1 MAKYKTIV
9 DNVNL
14 WLNDEVVEVLKKG
27 TIIEVEKII
36 PGYSMKSVI
45 PVKTT
50 EIAVLKDGCEV
61 IASYNGKASIE
72 SIKNKSTKKK
82 GE

>member
-14 WLNDEVVEVLKKG
+14 WLNDEVVEVLKIGSTVEIEKIEPVKEVAG
-27 TIIEVEKII
+27 HSIEVAIC
-36 PGYSMKSVI
+36 
-45 PVKTT
+45 
-50 EIAVLKDGCEV
+50 KDGNTL
-61 IASYNGKASIE
+61 IASFNGKPSIE
-72 SIKNKSTKKK
+72 AIKAKSTKKK

>member
-14 WLNDEVVEVLKKG
+14 WLNDEVVEVLNKG

-50 EIAVLKDGCEV
+50 EIAVLKDGYAV
-61 IASYNGKASIE
+61 IASFNGKASIE
-72 SIKNKSTKKK
+72 AIKTKSKKK

>member
-14 WLNDEVVEVLKKG
+14 YYNDEVVEVLKIG
-27 TIIEVEKII
+27 STVEVEKIVPTRDI
-36 PGYSMKSVI
+36 IGRDV
-45 PVKTT
+45 
-50 EIAVLKDGCEV
+50 EIAKCKDGNTL
-61 IASYNGKASIE
+61 IASFNGTVSIE
-72 SIKNKSTKKK
+72 LIKTKSKKK

>member
-14 WLNDEVVEVLKKG
+14 WSNGEVVEVLKIG
-27 TIIEVEKII
+27 STIEIEKIKPVKEVAGHSIEVAIC
-36 PGYSMKSVI
+36 
-45 PVKTT
+45 
-50 EIAVLKDGCEV
+50 KDGNTL
-61 IASYNGKASIE
+61 IASFNGKPSIE
-72 SIKNKSTKKK
+72 AIKTKSNKKK

>member
-14 WLNDEVVEVLKKG
+14 WLNDEVVEVLNKG

-50 EIAVLKDGCEV
+50 EIAVLKDGYEV
-61 IASYNGKASIE
+61 IASYNGKPSIE
-72 SIKNKSTKKK
+72 VVKTKSNKKK

>member
-14 WLNDEVVEVLKKG
+14 WNDGEVIEVLKIGSTVEIEKIEPVKEVAG
-27 TIIEVEKII
+27 HSIEVAIC
-36 PGYSMKSVI
+36 
-45 PVKTT
+45 
-50 EIAVLKDGCEV
+50 KDGNTL
-61 IASYNGKASIE
+61 ITSFNGKPSIE
-72 SIKNKSTKKK
+72 AIKTKSKKK

>member
-14 WLNDEVVEVLKKG
+14 WSNGEVVEVLKIGSTVEIEKIEPVKEVAG
-27 TIIEVEKII
+27 HSIEVAICKDGNTLIASFNGKPSIEA
-36 PGYSMKSVI
+36 
-45 PVKTT
+45 VKT
-50 EIAVLKDGCEV
+50 
-61 IASYNGKASIE
+61 
-72 SIKNKSTKKK
+72 KSTKKK